1 MDPQR
6 DMFWSHRP
14 PVTCELVGSV
24 YPDEAGVLVC
34 PELPG
39 GLQGHPPAVCAP
51 CPAPPRVCALRS
63 SPSPAL
69 DCIHFHRLPELD
81 LGPSAQLGFRA
92 QCALSQGWLQPSSSR
107 GDAGL
112 GLRAS
117 RQRDSNPVHPVHTRR
132 GSRSSVVLLH
142 PRLGES
148 LHQSP
153 QASFPTRDTVQGRS
167 SASG

>member
-51 CPAPPRVCALRS
+51 CP
-63 SPSPAL
+63 PAL
-69 DCIHFHRLPELD
+69 CVRAPQQPVTCSQLYPLPQTPGTRPGAISSAGVQ
-81 LGPSAQLGFRA
+81 GPVRA
-92 QCALSQGWLQPSSSR
+92 LTGVAAAVLQPW
-107 GDAGL
+107 
-112 GLRAS
+112 
-117 RQRDSNPVHPVHTRR
+117 
-132 GSRSSVVLLH
+132 
-142 PRLGES
+142 
-148 LHQSP
+148 
-153 QASFPTRDTVQGRS
+153 
-167 SASG
+167 